1 MEITDLIMQ
10 IYVFVLAIFV
20 GFELITKVPPTL
32 HTPLMSGSNAISGIT
47 IVGALLSAGLEE
59 FTISTI
65 LGLVAL
71 VFATIN
77 VVGGTFGLIAAGLI
91 WFILSL
97 VSYFSGS
104 KILLT
109 ISNAKEVTK
118 DVHPQLFNVVEEMK
132 IAASLPA
139 MPKVYIINEQAP
151 NAFATGKDPS
161 NCAVAVTA
169 GLLTRLNRDELQ
181 GVIAHEM
188 SHIMNRDVAFMS
200 FAGIMLGS
208 IVLISEVFLRGMW
221 LSGGG
226 SSRRYSS
233 NSGGGG
239 GGQIAIIII
248 SIAFAILAPIL
259 ARLLYY
265 AISRK
270 REYLADACGVR
281 LSRYPEGLAS
291 ALEKISTNTVKLKS
305 ANKVTAGMYIVN
317 PLKLKGKKLSDL
329 TSTHPPISERV
340 KILRGMT
347 HGVSY
352 LDYQDAFK
360 SVKGM
365 GAGVIPNSELKKE
378 KIEQRKASADK
389 EESKNAKK
397 THRDLGDIM
406 MKVNKYLFLV
416 CVCGLRMKVPPDY
429 KHNDVQCPKCGKM
442 NDVPLKEL
450 AALSTVINSQ
460 SK

>member
-1 MEITDLIMQ
+1 MW
-10 IYVFVLAIFV
+10 
-20 GFELITKVPPTL
+20 ELIRANRRKSFILFIV
-32 HTPLMSGSNAISGIT
+32 MGICLLL
-47 IVGALLSAGLEE
+47 IGALAGE
-59 FTISTI
+59 
-65 LGLVAL
+65 AL
-71 VFATIN
+71 FGQG
-77 VVGGTFGLIAAGLI
+77 GGTFGLFAAAMI

-109 ISNAKEVTK
+109 LSNAKEVTS

-132 IAASLPA
+132 IAANLPA

-161 NCAVAVTA
+161 NCAIAVTA
-169 GLLTRLNRDELQ
+169 GLLARLNRDELQ

-233 NSGGGG
+233 NSGGSGG
-239 GGQIAIIII
+239 GGQAQVVIIVI

-259 ARLLYY
+259 AQLLYF

-291 ALEKISTNTVKLKS
+291 ALEKISTNTVKLNS

-317 PLKLKGKKLSDL
+317 TLKLKGRKLSDL

-360 SVKGM
+360 SVKGA
-365 GAGVIPNSELKKE
+365 GAGVIPSSELKKE
-378 KIEQRKASADK
+378 KIEQRKASVQK
-389 EESKNAKK
+389 SEPKSIKKNQ
-397 THRDLGDIM
+397 RDLGDIM

-429 KHNDVQCPKCGKM
+429 KHHDVQCPKCGKM
-442 NDVPLKEL
+442 NEVPLKEL
-450 AALSTVINSQ
+450 AALSTVIDSQ
-460 SK
+460 TK

>member
-1 MEITDLIMQ
+1 MW
-10 IYVFVLAIFV
+10 
-20 GFELITKVPPTL
+20 ELIR
-32 HTPLMSGSNAISGIT
+32 SNRRKSFILFIVMGICLLL
-47 IVGALLSAGLEE
+47 IGALAGE
-59 FTISTI
+59 
-65 LGLVAL
+65 AL
-71 VFATIN
+71 FGQG
-77 VVGGTFGLIAAGLI
+77 GGTFGLFAAAFI

-104 KILLT
+104 KILLA
-109 ISNAKEVTK
+109 ISNSKEVTS
-118 DVHPQLFNVVEEMK
+118 DVHPKLFNVVEEMK
-132 IAASLPA
+132 IAANLPA

-169 GLLTRLNRDELQ
+169 GLLNRLNRDELQ

-226 SSRRYSS
+226 SSKRYSS
-233 NSGGGG
+233 NSGSG
-239 GGQIAIIII
+239 GGQGQIIIVVI

-259 ARLLYY
+259 ARLLYF

-291 ALEKISTNTVKLKS
+291 ALEKISTNAVKLNS

-317 PLKLKGKKLSDL
+317 PLKLNGQKLSDL

-360 SVKGM
+360 SVKGA
-365 GAGVIPNSELKKE
+365 GAGVIPKSELKNE
-378 KIEQRKASADK
+378 TIEQRKASTDK
-389 EESKNAKK
+389 EESRSAKK
-397 THRDLGDIM
+397 NQRDLGDIM

-429 KHNDVQCPKCGKM
+429 KHDHIQCPKCGK
-442 NDVPLKEL
+442 NNEVPLEEL
-450 AALSTVINSQ
+450 SALSTVIASQ
-460 SK
+460 KK